1 MYRSSKSMIRYL
13 YKSRDLS
20 DQGNE
25 NKVGS
30 CMKKVND
37 VDRDK
42 GQHKA
47 VLRHSIVSSTSD
59 VGKYTTTKPPRLAK
73 SMEGTLRQPL
83 GYVMVPDWPIGSST
97 YGGIGAQVSK
107 WCNHYWRYLNFAL
120 FDSQGQFSHHWCQK
134 WRKVP

>member
-1 MYRSSKSMIRYL
+1 
-13 YKSRDLS
+13 
-20 DQGNE
+20 
-25 NKVGS
+25 
-30 CMKKVND
+30 MKKVND
-37 VDRDK
+37 VVRDK

-73 SMEGTLRQPL
+73 SMEGRYLTTAIGLRNGTRL
-83 GYVMVPDWPIGSST
+83 ANWII

-134 WRKVP
+134 WRIVP